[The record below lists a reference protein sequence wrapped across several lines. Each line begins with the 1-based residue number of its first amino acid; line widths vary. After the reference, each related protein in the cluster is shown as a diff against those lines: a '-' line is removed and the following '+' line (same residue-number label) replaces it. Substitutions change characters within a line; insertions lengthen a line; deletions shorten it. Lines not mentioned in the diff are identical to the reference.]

1 MMSHTSG
8 EFLKPDL
15 AALQGASDDLS
26 LGGLEPVTG
35 FLGQKLVAGKYEVVN
50 FLASGGSGTLF
61 VARNLVTGETVAL
74 KVLDTDCSGRG
85 RGHIPDGRLI
95 ARFLKEGRTLSM
107 LSHPGVVKVLD
118 SGFDLGINKYYLVQR
133 FLPGETLEA
142 YLERNAKSP
151 ASFVLEFLWQVGS
164 ALSYCHSVGVVHRD
178 IKPANIMMQPHLKGK
193 FVYTLVDFGLARYE
207 RGNFSFLTR
216 SREVLGSHYYM
227 SPEQCLSETIDER
240 SDIYS
245 LALVA
250 YELLLGRK
258 AASTGSPLNVL
269 MSHVNGLNLPESLS
283 ESPPESLSA
292 SLVNSDDL
300 SEQLYKIIRKGASRR
315 PEERYQSLDELLVE
329 LPRPEWKEWK

>member
-1 MMSHTSG
+1 MSHTSG

-15 AALQGASDDLS
+15 VALQAAADDIS
-26 LGGLEPVTG
+26 FTGTSGGSGGLEPVTG
-35 FLGQKLVAGKYEVVN
+35 LFGQKVVAGKYEVLN
-50 FLASGGSGTLF
+50 FLASGGSGTIF

-74 KVLDTDCSGRG
+74 KVLETDCSGRG
-85 RGHIPDGRLI
+85 RGHMPDGRLI
-95 ARFLKEGRTLSM
+95 ARFLKEGRTLAM

-133 FLPGETLEA
+133 FLPGETVEA
-142 YLERNAKSP
+142 YLERSAESP
-151 ASFVLEFLWQVGS
+151 ASFVLEFLWQLGS
-164 ALSYCHSVGVVHRD
+164 ALSYCHSMGVVHRD

-250 YELLLGRK
+250 YELLTGRK
-258 AASTGSPLNVL
+258 AANTGSPLNVL

-283 ESPPESLSA
+283 DPKNE
-292 SLVNSDDL
+292 L
-300 SEQLYKIIRKGASRR
+300 SERLYKIILKAVSRR
-315 PEERYQSLDELLVE
+315 PEDRYQSLDELLVE
-329 LPRPEWKEWK
+329 LPRPEWREWK

>member
-1 MMSHTSG
+1 MSHTSG
-8 EFLKPDL
+8 ELLKPDL
-15 AALQGASDDLS
+15 AALQAASDDIS
-26 LGGLEPVTG
+26 YAGGSGGLEPVTG
-35 FLGQKLVAGKYEVVN
+35 LLGQKVVAGKYEVLS
-50 FLASGGSGTLF
+50 FLAAGGSGTIF

-133 FLPGETLEA
+133 FLPGETVEA
-142 YLERNAKSP
+142 YLERNGKSP
-151 ASFVLEFLWQVGS
+151 ASFVLEFLWQLGS
-164 ALSYCHSVGVVHRD
+164 ALSYCHSMGVVHRD

-250 YELLLGRK
+250 HELLLGRK
-258 AASTGSPLNVL
+258 AVNTGSPLNVL
-269 MSHVNGLNLPESLS
+269 MSHVNGLNLS
-283 ESPPESLSA
+283 EKLEGLDELSA
-292 SLVNSDDL
+292 I
-300 SEQLYKIIRKGASRR
+300 LYKVIYRAASRR
-315 PEERYQSLDELLVE
+315 PEDRYQSLDELLLE
-329 LPRPEWKEWK
+329 LPRPKWTEWK